1 MIVNQVAKNGDRET
15 LSDADKTALLL
26 AVTVACHQAALAA
39 SAEATGGPSFLSA
52 RTMEETRSSRKIIRL
67 LL

>member
-1 MIVNQVAKNGDRET
+1 MA

-26 AVTVACHQAALAA
+26 AVTVACHRAAAA
-39 SAEATGGPSFLSA
+39 YMAEMAGGATFDPA
-52 RTMEETRSSRKIIRL
+52 RTMDETRSMRKIIRL